1 MNFVCSVILLFNL
14 FNYSALNLFVTVAV
28 IVTVIFI
35 FQICIKFEIYTCW

>member
-1 MNFVCSVILLFNL
+1 MNFVCSVILLFNC
-14 FNYSALNLFVTVAV
+14 SALNLFVTVAV